1 MSDPNIRMGDLA
13 PDDIPS
19 NKTFFFGISVEKHLS
34 MESLQYISDEQE
46 TQVFLMTYISIY
58 L

>member
-19 NKTFFFGISVEKHLS
+19 LYVMWLQTIYNALS
-34 MESLQYISDEQE
+34 N
-46 TQVFLMTYISIY
+46 
-58 L
+58 